1 MSIQH
6 KIIQYQ
12 GLTDYETHIVDS
24 LPTSKYF
31 KVFSLE
37 DTIPGGRSTFQIL
50 GSEFLENG
58 VELKIE
64 LLDVNGIPVY
74 TEPIKYLGD
83 DPSRHIMIEVYP
95 TTAIGVG
102 RLTILGS
109 VVDVPEE
116 WKGLYNVKWEKDV
129 FIDPV
134 SKNTQPILF
143 RGQGFDVS
151 RNQRY
156 PLPEVEVS

>member
-1 MSIQH
+1 MSIQQ
-6 KIIQYQ
+6 KILQSQ

-31 KVFSLE
+31 KVFSLD

-50 GSEFLENG
+50 GSEFLEND
-58 VELKIE
+58 VEIKIE
-64 LLDVNGIPVY
+64 LIDVNGNPVY

-95 TTAIGVG
+95 TTATGVG
-102 RLTILGS
+102 TLTILGS
-109 VVDVPEE
+109 LIDVPPE
-116 WKGLYNVKWEKDV
+116 WKNVYNVKWEKEV

-134 SKNTQPILF
+134 AKNIQPIFF
-143 RGQGFDVS
+143 RGEGIDFI
-151 RNQRY
+151 RNERY
-156 PLPEVEVS
+156 PLPAIEKQ

>member
-1 MSIQH
+1 MSIQQ

-12 GLTDYETHIVDS
+12 GLTDYETHIVDT

-95 TTAIGVG
+95 ATAIGVG
-102 RLTILGS
+102 RLTILG
-109 VVDVPEE
+109 
-116 WKGLYNVKWEKDV
+116 
-129 FIDPV
+129 
-134 SKNTQPILF
+134 
-143 RGQGFDVS
+143 
-151 RNQRY
+151 
-156 PLPEVEVS
+156 